1 VCWLLLRS
9 SVHQRVPL
17 RSLVHI
23 VAKTEHTPD
32 NCFLHHPEK
41 LVEFRARRAART
53 TRGHGTVSTPK
64 GFVSVAAAGG
74 GSSSSS

>member
-1 VCWLLLRS
+1 M
-9 SVHQRVPL
+9 
-17 RSLVHI
+17 
-23 VAKTEHTPD
+23 AKTEHTPD